1 MEKGNYSVD
10 MMKKQ
15 AFTHELN
22 NYLNIIK
29 NEPVITDE
37 DVEQYKKIKTV
48 IEYLEN
54 RIKVFNSRNK

>member
-15 AFTHELN
+15 AFVHELN

-29 NEPVITDE
+29 CEPVITDE
-37 DVEQYKKIKTV
+37 DVEEYIKIKNV

-54 RIKVFNSRNK
+54 RIKEFDKRNK